1 MIEQTKYFQI
11 GAATLLL
18 GAVASGNANL
28 VAVASAVVVAS
39 LAAPLYPDSIFA
51 DFLHCKKTD
60 WQDETFYEQWS
71 EDEHSDQSFDEEIES
86 SDEPFEETDLD
97 AEQSAEVS
105 AEDFSDAQPEIS
117 DQVSGEVVDG
127 EAGEHKDVN

>member
-51 DFLHCKKTD
+51 DLFRCT
-60 WQDETFYEQWS
+60 
-71 EDEHSDQSFDEEIES
+71 FDEEIES